1 VTTPPSRERPAS
13 PWEAALQQI
22 PIPAALK
29 PFVVPP
35 KIQRLY
41 EQATSGSPEEF
52 LPSLLKAM
60 DVEPIISDADLARI
74 PREGPLVVVANHPFG
89 LLEGLLLARLLD
101 KVRPDVRIL
110 SNSLLGFVPEMNHR
124 LILVNPFGTRE
135 SVRANGTGVREVLG
149 WLGRGGA
156 LLAFPAGEVS
166 HFDFRQRAIT
176 DPLWNEKIVRFIRHT
191 RSTVLPMFI
200 SGANSLTFQL
210 MGMVHAR
217 LRTARLLHELANKD
231 HQRVE
236 IRVGSPALWETLR
249 TLGTDAETI
258 RYLRC
263 RTYLLAHRT
272 SASAAP
278 TLVKQARYAEPV
290 APAVTPEQIEREIS
304 AISPEQRLAENNGLE
319 IYVAEAGQIHAGLAE
334 IGRLREVAF
343 RAEGEGA
350 GRACDLDSYDTY
362 YQHLFIWSRPERQI
376 VGAYRLAST
385 GEVLKSRGIRGLYT
399 STLFDYRPEF
409 FAQLG
414 PAIELGRSFVRPEFQ
429 KQYAP
434 LLLLWKGIAA
444 LVARRP
450 DHPILFGAVSISNDY
465 KAVSRR
471 LIARYLEANLLSAG
485 LAGLLRPRKPFHAT
499 RRGTDNESI
508 SLMLRDIEELSAVT
522 ADIESDGKSIP
533 ILLKQYL
540 RLGGKLLGF
549 NVDPR
554 FSDALDALIMVDLRQ
569 TPGAILQRY
578 LGKQAAA
585 NFVAYHA
592 VKPVT

>member
-1 VTTPPSRERPAS
+1 M
-13 PWEAALQQI
+13 
-22 PIPAALK
+22 
-29 PFVVPP
+29 PP

-41 EQATSGSPEEF
+41 EQASSGSPEEF
-52 LPSLLKAM
+52 LPTLLQAM
-60 DVEPIISDADLARI
+60 DVQPVMSDADMARI
-74 PREGPLVVVANHPFG
+74 PRQGPLVVVANHPFG

-110 SNSLLGFVPEMNHR
+110 ANSVLGFVPEMNRR
-124 LILVNPFGTRE
+124 LILVDPFGSKE
-135 SVRANGTGVREVLG
+135 SVRTNGKGVREVLG

-200 SGANSLTFQL
+200 NGANSMTFQL

-236 IRVGSPALWETLR
+236 IRVGTPAPWETLQS
-249 TLGTDAETI
+249 LGSDAETI

-263 RTYLLAHRT
+263 RTYLLSHRT
-272 SASAAP
+272 PA
-278 TLVKQARYAEPV
+278 
-290 APAVTPEQIEREIS
+290 APAVAIFKNPLKHSRSVAPSVAPDVIGREV
-304 AISPEQRLAENNGLE
+304 AALGPEQRLAENNGLE
-319 IYVAEAGQIHAGLAE
+319 IYLAEAGQIPAALAE
-334 IGRLREVAF
+334 IGRLREIAF
-343 RAEGEGA
+343 RAEGEGT
-350 GRACDLDSYDTY
+350 GRARDLDAYDTY
-362 YQHLFIWSRPERQI
+362 YQHLFIWSRPEQQI
-376 VGAYRLAST
+376 IGAYRLASSRD
-385 GEVLKSRGIRGLYT
+385 VLKSRGISGLYT

-409 FAQLG
+409 FERLG
-414 PAIELGRSFVRPEFQ
+414 PAIELGRSFVRREFQ

-434 LLLLWKGIAA
+434 LLMLWKGIAA

-450 DHPILFGAVSISNDY
+450 DHPILFGAVSISDDY
-465 KAVSRR
+465 KPVSRR
-471 LIARYLEANLLSAG
+471 LIVRYLEAHQRSPE
-485 LAGLLRPRKPFHAT
+485 LAGLLRARKPFHAT
-499 RRGTDNESI
+499 RRGADNESI
-508 SLMLRDIEELSAVT
+508 SLMLRDVEELSALT
-522 ADIESDGKSIP
+522 ADIESDGKGIP

-554 FSDALDALIMVDLRQ
+554 FSDALDGLIMVDLRQ

-578 LGKQAAA
+578 LGKEAAA
-585 NFVAYHA
+585 RFVAYHEL
-592 VKPVT
+592 KR